1 MKLHPLNHD
10 NGRNRFCGPAVI
22 SFATGLSTADAAKL
36 IRDRYNRRAVMGTH
50 THEVRYAL
58 ERAGIR
64 MLRKPVDGKPTLAGW
79 LKGTQEIR
87 TEGRVFLLVA
97 GNHWQLVTGR
107 RYACGRVG
115 EIVSIKHEKVKRR
128 ARVEE
133 VYELVEMP
141 DHNER
146 LKALKGRMRSEAEF
160 QKSERA
166 TRAKAQRDVKKLA
179 AQHGIEVDVDRFDSG
194 NMIIYFLVPDDI
206 EQARMDGE
214 IDFTGCAYDWEEAPE
229 ILGYIIE
236 AINDWKEA
244 TNEVETHSD

>member
-1 MKLHPLNHD
+1 MNLYPLNHE
-10 NGRNRFCGPAVI
+10 NGSNRFCGPAVI
-22 SFATGLSTADAAKL
+22 SFVTGLSTADAAKL
-36 IRDRYNRRAVMGTH
+36 IRDRFNRRSVMGTY
-50 THEVRYAL
+50 TNEVRYVL

-64 MLRKPVDGKPTLAGW
+64 MWRRPVDGKPTLAGW

-97 GNHWQLVTGR
+97 GNHWQLITGR

-133 VYELVEMP
+133 VFELIEMP
-141 DHNER
+141 DHKER
-146 LKALKGRMRSEAEF
+146 LKNLKGRMRAEAAF

-166 TRAKAQRDVKKLA
+166 TRAKAQRGVKKLA
-179 AQHGIEVDVDRFDSG
+179 KQHGIEVDVDRFEGGSI
-194 NMIIYFLVPDDI
+194 IIYFMVPAEI
-206 EQARMDGE
+206 EKARMDGE
-214 IDFTGCAYDWEEAPE
+214 IDFIGCAYDWEEAPE

-244 TNEVETHSD
+244 T